1 MKWPRRFDRI
11 SNAGLVGR
19 SLALLREQSFSQMV
33 ERVKARR
40 LNLESSD
47 EPQLLDQIFVTG
59 RQINLA
65 PKTQNAAIPWS
76 SKIC

>member
-1 MKWPRRFDRI
+1 
-11 SNAGLVGR
+11 
-19 SLALLREQSFSQMV
+19 MV
-33 ERVKARR
+33 ERVKAGR
-40 LNLESSD
+40 LNLEFSD

-65 PKTQNAAIPWS
+65 PKTQKAAIPWS